1 MGNIKHFIKF
11 TFGNRIKSSMHN
23 THKVMSPQV
32 KTSAAK
38 EKILKGFLPLLE
50 LSELN
55 SPSSQG
61 WSPYS
66 VIRTQEATKG
76 KREKIFKQLV
86 KKLCSSIPIEGACP
100 NTAWRCFEGKTIVL
114 ISI

>member
-1 MGNIKHFIKF
+1 MGNTKHFIKF

-32 KTSAAK
+32 KTSAGQR
-38 EKILKGFLPLLE
+38 ENPERFLAPME

-66 VIRTQEATKG
+66 EIRTQEAAKG

-86 KKLCSSIPIEGACP
+86 KKLCFSIPIEGACP